1 MVLNEMPVNFDVE
14 SLENYGRT
22 QRSRR
27 TELPARSCDAE
38 ANIRERL
45 PVWQAIS
52 RLWLAQS
59 LTDGDLEAIARTLA
73 GSEFDWAQIERIC
86 VYEVAPVVHE
96 NLRKPGGVWGSFNP
110 EWLRKA
116 ILRHVRNPQYRQD
129 ALRSREHLTELI
141 TGDWAKIRAEF
152 REMRLR
158 RGLSPAEQRGLLRL
172 LQAAEGR

>member
-14 SLENYGRT
+14 SDHGGRS
-22 QRSRR
+22 QRSGS
-27 TELPARSCDAE
+27 TERPARSCDAE
-38 ANIRERL
+38 AQIRERI

-59 LTDGDLEAIARTLA
+59 LTDGDLSGIAQALA
-73 GSEFDWAQIERIC
+73 DSAFDWAQIERIC

-110 EWLRKA
+110 GWLRKA
-116 ILRHVRNPQYRQD
+116 ILRHVRNPEYRQD
-129 ALRSREHLTELI
+129 ALRSREHLTELVAA
-141 TGDWAKIRAEF
+141 DWAKIRTEF
-152 REMRLR
+152 RELRLR
-158 RGLSPAEQRGLLRL
+158 KGLSPAEQRGLLRL